1 MRFRNIRPHEGET
14 TTPPSVTSHASQP
27 REPLEVVDLAEITG
41 APRNTP
47 ARAPLPLE
55 WEPLRAFIEA
65 EREAQPRQDQETF
78 IQKLMPRIEQEQLT
92 QQVIRNCRTQTVWS
106 RWALRVA
113 TAAALVGLL
122 LVTYSQRQDLLS
134 LRKEVHDLR
143 AKVST
148 LENKIELQQ
157 AGM

>member
-1 MRFRNIRPHEGET
+1 
-14 TTPPSVTSHASQP
+14 
-27 REPLEVVDLAEITG
+27 
-41 APRNTP
+41 
-47 ARAPLPLE
+47 
-55 WEPLRAFIEA
+55 
-65 EREAQPRQDQETF
+65 
-78 IQKLMPRIEQEQLT
+78 MPRIEQEQLT